1 MFKIF
6 SSYAHYFITYCI
18 SIHSNNQRLDAML
31 PSEEKEKTDLNY
43 CKCIIE
49 VGIIGL
55 LGISILTLNYSLS
68 QLINLQLWKSFL
80 EAN

>member
-1 MFKIF
+1 
-6 SSYAHYFITYCI
+6 
-18 SIHSNNQRLDAML
+18 ML